1 MENPPFTPE
10 ELNMVPPLDF
20 EVIDPEPWVKCRLPD
35 GTVIK
40 VRTIVTMIKR
50 LPRKNPDGTNMYAV
64 STNTVVRVA
73 ETVLKMN
80 K

>member
-1 MENPPFTPE
+1 M
-10 ELNMVPPLDF
+10 
-20 EVIDPEPWVKCRLPD
+20 KCRLPD